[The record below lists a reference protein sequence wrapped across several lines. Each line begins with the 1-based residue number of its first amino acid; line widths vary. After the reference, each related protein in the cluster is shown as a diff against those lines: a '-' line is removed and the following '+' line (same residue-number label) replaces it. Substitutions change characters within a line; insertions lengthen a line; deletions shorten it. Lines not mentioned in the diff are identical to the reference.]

1 MPLLPIRRNRGADSP
16 QFDELLGTGAA
27 PMGDAGWQRVSEV
40 FGSAAAD
47 PTASELTV
55 DPAARAAFRHA
66 HLGVPARRHLVRSN
80 MINTLLSS
88 KIAGAIACAA
98 IGVTGAAGAAYAN
111 VLPRPIQDIAHNT
124 IGAPPTHGD
133 PGRHGVAHN
142 DDALVVASPSVSATA
157 SPSASASA
165 VAARLCGEWSDAAE
179 GKIDDDAANVH
190 AQLAVLAG
198 GDANIA
204 AFCATAGDR
213 DNDEHHGAT
222 PSPTASPSAT
232 TSAGDDQR
240 HDQGDDHGRDGAS
253 ASPTQGSNRGPNPSP
268 TATRTDNSGPGNNN
282 GSDDNSGPGNNSQQ
296 NNTDGP
302 DNSGPGN
309 NNATTNTAAT
319 NNGENDNN
327 VPGDNDGPGDNDA
340 AGDNNGDNGGHG
352 DNGSNDNDG

>member
-1 MPLLPIRRNRGADSP
+1 MPLLPIRRNCGADSP

-27 PMGDAGWQRVSEV
+27 PMSDVGWQRVSEV

-55 DPAARAAFRHA
+55 DSAALAAFRHA
-66 HLGVPARRHLVRSN
+66 RLGVPARRHLVRSN
-80 MINTLLSS
+80 MINTLMSS
-88 KIAGAIACAA
+88 KIAGAIAWAA

-133 PGRHGVAHN
+133 PGRHGGPHN
-142 DDALVVASPSVSATA
+142 DDGVAVASPSVSPTA
-157 SPSASASA
+157 SPSASAAASA
-165 VAARLCGEWSDAAE
+165 VAARLCDEWSDVAE
-179 GKIDDDAANVH
+179 RNADNQDDDEANVH

-204 AFCATAGDR
+204 AFCATVGDR

-222 PSPTASPSAT
+222 SSPTASPSAT

-240 HDQGDDHGRDGAS
+240 HDQGDDRGRDGAS

-268 TATRTDNSGPGNNN
+268 SATRTDNSGPGNNN
-282 GSDDNSGPGNNSQQ
+282 GDDDSSGPDNNNQQDNNSGPDDSNPS
-296 NNTDGP
+296 
-302 DNSGPGN
+302 GN
-309 NNATTNTAAT
+309 NNS
-319 NNGENDNN
+319 
-327 VPGDNDGPGDNDA
+327 
-340 AGDNNGDNGGHG
+340 GHG
-352 DNGSNDNDG
+352 DNGGPGNDNDG

>member
-16 QFDELLGTGAA
+16 QFDELLGTDAA
-27 PMGDAGWQRVSEV
+27 PMSDAGWQRVSEV

-55 DPAARAAFRHA
+55 DSAALAAFRHA
-66 HLGVPARRHLVRSN
+66 RLGVPARRHLVRSN

-111 VLPRPIQDIAHNT
+111 VLPRPIQAIAHNT

-133 PGRHGVAHN
+133 LGRHGVPHN
-142 DDALVVASPSVSATA
+142 DDGVVVASPSVSATA

-165 VAARLCGEWSDAAE
+165 VAARLCDEWSDAAE
-179 GKIDDDAANVH
+179 GKVDDDAANVH
-190 AQLAVLAG
+190 TQLAALAG

-204 AFCATAGDR
+204 AFCTTVGDR

-222 PSPTASPSAT
+222 PSPSASPSAT
-232 TSAGDDQR
+232 SSAGDDQR

-253 ASPTQGSNRGPNPSP
+253 ASPTQGSNRGPSPSP
-268 TATRTDNSGPGNNN
+268 SATRTDNSGPGNNN
-282 GSDDNSGPGNNSQQ
+282 GSDDNSGPGNN
-296 NNTDGP
+296 NGG
-302 DNSGPGN
+302 DNGDGN
-309 NNATTNTAAT
+309 N
-319 NNGENDNN
+319 DR
-327 VPGDNDGPGDNDA
+327 GDNDGSG
-340 AGDNNGDNGGHG
+340 
-352 DNGSNDNDG
+352 NDNDG

>member
-1 MPLLPIRRNRGADSP
+1 MNDRPVPRDEMPLLPIRRNRGADSP
-16 QFDELLGTGAA
+16 QFEELLGTGAA
-27 PMGDAGWQRVSEV
+27 PMSDAGWQRVSEV

-55 DPAARAAFRHA
+55 DSAALAAFRHA
-66 HLGVPARRHLVRSN
+66 RLGVPARRHLVRSN
-80 MINTLLSS
+80 MINTLMSS

-133 PGRHGVAHN
+133 PGRHGVPHN
-142 DDALVVASPSVSATA
+142 DDGVAVASPSVSPTA

-165 VAARLCGEWSDAAE
+165 VAARLCDEWSDVAE
-179 GKIDDDAANVH
+179 RNDDDEATNVH
-190 AQLAVLAG
+190 TQLAVLAG

-204 AFCATAGDR
+204 AFCATVGDR

-222 PSPTASPSAT
+222 SSPTASPSAT

-240 HDQGDDHGRDGAS
+240 HDQGDDRGRDGSS
-253 ASPTQGSNRGPNPSP
+253 ASPTQATNRGPSPSP

-282 GSDDNSGPGNNSQQ
+282 GDDDS
-296 NNTDGP
+296 
-302 DNSGPGN
+302 SGPGN
-309 NNATTNTAAT
+309 NNQQ
-319 NNGENDNN
+319 DNN
-327 VPGDNDGPGDNDA
+327 QGPGNSNPSGNNPSGNNNDGHGDNDGPG
-340 AGDNNGDNGGHG
+340 
-352 DNGSNDNDG
+352 NDNDG

>member
-27 PMGDAGWQRVSEV
+27 PMSDAGWQRVSEV

-55 DPAARAAFRHA
+55 DTAALAAFRHA
-66 HLGVPARRHLVRSN
+66 RLGVPARRHLVRSN

-111 VLPRPIQDIAHNT
+111 VLPRPIQAIAHNT

-133 PGRHGVAHN
+133 PGRHGVPHN
-142 DDALVVASPSVSATA
+142 DDGVVVASPSVSAIA

-165 VAARLCGEWSDAAE
+165 VAARLCDEWSDAAE
-179 GKIDDDAANVH
+179 GKVDDDAANVH
-190 AQLAVLAG
+190 TQLAVLAG

-204 AFCATAGDR
+204 AFCATVGDR

-232 TSAGDDQR
+232 SSAGDDQR

-253 ASPTQGSNRGPNPSP
+253 ASPTQGSNRGPSPSP
-268 TATRTDNSGPGNNN
+268 SASRTDNSGPGNNN
-282 GSDDNSGPGNNSQQ
+282 GSDDNSGPGNNS
-296 NNTDGP
+296 GG
-302 DNSGPGN
+302 DNGDGN
-309 NNATTNTAAT
+309 N
-319 NNGENDNN
+319 DR
-327 VPGDNDGPGDNDA
+327 
-340 AGDNNGDNGGHG
+340 GDNGGPG
-352 DNGSNDNDG
+352 NDNDG